1 MGQDATASCPGQG
14 QFAVVVC
21 IVSCI
26 NLWAGNPLWNVRIS
40 GQMIA
45 FVLLRVLL
53 VLLLVAANAF
63 FAAAEFALVSVRD
76 TRIQQ
81 LIDARRIGARILQR
95 LHRRLDEVVNGV
107 QLGVTVVSLTLGWIG
122 EPMVAH
128 FVESFQFLQRVPH
141 AMVYAHTIAIVIAFG
156 LITFMHVILGE
167 LVPKSLALQRAE
179 QVALAVAAPMDVF
192 LTLTRPVTFIMG
204 KSAGYVLRIFG
215 LRKMRQG
222 PVHSPD
228 EVKLIVSASRELGQ
242 IAQAQEE
249 MVHHALEL
257 ENITARE
264 VMVPRPDIFSLPGDL
279 TLQEALDHVVEE
291 QHSRVPVYD
300 PKSGPEH
307 IIGVL
312 YAKDLMRWVL
322 RLTARPLHPMPA
334 RGPDVRIGD
343 MKIGETTIG
352 EMKISQMMH
361 DALVVPETKPLSELL
376 DEFKERKRHMA
387 IVVDEFGSTAGLITV
402 EDILEQLVGEIED
415 EFDVVPHQPSAL
427 GESKSLVLDG
437 TVGLRDLESQYD
449 LLLPRDA
456 GFETLAGFMLSR
468 LQKIP
473 AIGDSCYY
481 GGRRFTVQEMDGYR
495 ISRVKIEDVQPVAVQ
510 AGA

>member
-1 MGQDATASCPGQG
+1 
-14 QFAVVVC
+14 
-21 IVSCI
+21 
-26 NLWAGNPLWNVRIS
+26 
-40 GQMIA
+40 MIA

-63 FAAAEFALVSVRD
+63 FAAAEFALVSVRE

-141 AMVYAHTIAIVIAFG
+141 AMVYAHTFAIVIAFG
-156 LITFMHVILGE
+156 LITCMHVILGE
-167 LVPKSLALQRAE
+167 LVPKSLALQRSE

-192 LTLTRPVTFIMG
+192 LTLTRPLTFVMG
-204 KSAGYVLRIFG
+204 KAAGSVLQFFG

-222 PVHSPD
+222 PVHSSD
-228 EVKLIVSASRELGQ
+228 EVKLIVTASRELGQ
-242 IAQAQEE
+242 IAPGQEE
-249 MVHHALEL
+249 LVHHALEL
-257 ENITARE
+257 ENITVRE

-279 TLQEALDHVVEE
+279 TLQEALEHVVEE

-312 YAKDLMRWVL
+312 YSKDLMRWVL
-322 RLTARPLHPMPA
+322 RLAGRPLQPA
-334 RGPDVRIGD
+334 PVRSSDVKTAEMRIS
-343 MKIGETTIG
+343 
-352 EMKISQMMH
+352 EMKISQVMH

-415 EFDVVPHQPSAL
+415 EFDVAPHEPAAL
-427 GESKSLVLDG
+427 SGSKSLVLDG
-437 TVGLRDLESQYD
+437 TIGLRDLESQYD

-473 AIGDSCYY
+473 ALGDACYY
-481 GGRRFTVQEMDGYR
+481 GGRRFTVEEMDGHR
-495 ISRVKIEDVQPVAVQ
+495 ISGVKIEDVQSAAQPA
-510 AGA
+510 